1 MNKKVMLGVL
11 AVLILLAMLAM
22 AVAGKSRFPLVNKA
36 VSFVVLPVEN
46 TLTNMGTASDGVRGY
61 WKALT
66 VMQSENEQLKQEN
79 AELRSANIQMA
90 TLFAENQ
97 QLRALLEYKEQ
108 HKTQRVLATK
118 VIARNFGDLRDCM
131 YIDAGKDKGLAPD
144 MAVVNG
150 GLVGVVD
157 EVYDN
162 YARVLLLTS
171 PRCRVGARVLRADSR
186 AVGVAGGTSGGDKL
200 LLEHIYREAS
210 LRDGDIIVT
219 SGYSG
224 SHPADILIGKVTA
237 TRMDNVGLLQ
247 EADVAPTADIA
258 DVEQVLVI
266 TGFTPE
272 PKIVLQGGQAK

>member
-11 AVLILLAMLAM
+11 SVLILLAMLAM
-22 AVAGKSRFPLVNKA
+22 AIAGKSRFPLVNKA

-46 TLTNMGTASDGVRGY
+46 VLTNMGTASDGVRGY

-66 VMQSENEQLKQEN
+66 VMQTENEQLKQEN

-108 HKTQRVLATK
+108 HKTQKVLATK

-131 YIDAGKDKGLAPD
+131 YIDAGKDKGLTPD

-186 AVGVAGGTSGGDKL
+186 AVGVAGGSSGSDKL

-266 TGFTPE
+266 TSFTPE

>member
-11 AVLILLAMLAM
+11 AALILLAMLAM
-22 AVAGKSRFPLVNKA
+22 AIAGKSRFPLVNKA

-46 TLTNMGTASDGVRGY
+46 ALTSMGTAGDGVRGY

-66 VMQSENEQLKQEN
+66 VMQTENEQLKQEN

-247 EADVAPTADIA
+247 EADVAPTTDIA